1 MLIVSAGMQKSG
13 SAYIY
18 NIINDLLIACDGSD
32 ARIIT
37 KKHNL
42 EHVLRWQ
49 NNNIEHLD
57 FKITRRLIK
66 ISKNEG
72 AFVVKTHNAPTLAQ
86 KFFMALG
93 LSKTIYIYRDPRDVL
108 LSAVDH
114 GNRIL
119 ANGESH
125 TFAKMVNFNDAFKS
139 IKEWLGV
146 YDSYNS
152 SRRTLMLKYEDLYM
166 YPEEIVGKVCRHLN
180 ISPSKD
186 TITAILLKY
195 NKDNPNAI
203 LNALHFNKAKVGR
216 YKEEMSIEEQLTF
229 KKELGKEILK
239 MGYEL

>member
-18 NIINDLLIACDGSD
+18 NIINDLLIECGGAD

-37 KKHNL
+37 KKYGLDHI
-42 EHVLRWQ
+42 LRWQ
-49 NNNIEHLD
+49 NNNVEDLD
-57 FKITRRLIK
+57 FNISKRLIRIGK
-66 ISKNEG
+66 KEG
-72 AFVVKTHNAPTLAQ
+72 KFVVKTHNPPTIAQ
-86 KFFMALG
+86 RFFMTIGNL
-93 LSKTIYIYRDPRDVL
+93 KTVYIYRDPRDVL

-125 TFAKMVNFNDAFKS
+125 TFAEMVKFEDAFKF
-139 IKEWLGV
+139 IEEWIGV
-146 YDSYNS
+146 YYAYKKSRNS
-152 SRRTLMLKYEDLYM
+152 LMVKYEDLYM
-166 YPEEIVGKVCRHLN
+166 FPEKVVQNVCSHLN
-180 ISPSKD
+180 IAPSNE
-186 TITAILLKY
+186 TITTVLLKY

-216 YKEEMSIEEQLTF
+216 YKEEMSSDQQLVF
-229 KKELGKEILK
+229 KQKLGKDLLK